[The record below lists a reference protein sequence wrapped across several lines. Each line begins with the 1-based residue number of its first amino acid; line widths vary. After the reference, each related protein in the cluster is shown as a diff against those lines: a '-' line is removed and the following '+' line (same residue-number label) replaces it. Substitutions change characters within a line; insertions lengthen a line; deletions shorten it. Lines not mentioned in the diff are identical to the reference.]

1 MYRIACLPTMKG
13 VPMPEISE
21 RLSPVSFAGLSFAL
35 TTLVAAMGCASGP
48 RPANRSSRE
57 LVIGYD
63 DNRPKDVIA
72 FPSATYEAVT
82 RFDLPAGDHHPL
94 RLRLQAAAQGAL
106 EINVYDS
113 SPLETPGETILT
125 FSRSLNADDVSNGTD
140 GRWVVEEL
148 SDAKPLRGVVW
159 VGVRKTSGDPTVWS
173 SGAVSKQSYIRNND
187 PQNPLPLLPTRRSP
201 MLRLEVSP

>member
-1 MYRIACLPTMKG
+1 MPTIRLPLVLT
-13 VPMPEISE
+13 
-21 RLSPVSFAGLSFAL
+21 GLVL
-35 TTLVAAMGCASGP
+35 LVGCASSP

-94 RLRLQAAAQGAL
+94 RLRLQAAAQGSL

-113 SPLETPGETILT
+113 TPLETPGETLLT
-125 FSRSLNADDVSNGTD
+125 VTRSLNADDISNGTD

-148 SDAKPLRGVVW
+148 GDTKPLRGVVW

-201 MLRLEVSP
+201 MLRLELAP